1 MLRDIGW
8 KCKSHNNDRRNTFR
22 ESSSTSQLRW
32 KSASRSFTRKMMSV
46 KFKANLTVNRGGRRL
61 TVVGKKKKRKK
72 KERKTERKKKKNRRR
87 MRMKLSRTTITPL
100 LTMKVT
106 TT

>member
-72 KERKTERKKKKNRRR
+72 KERKKKKNRRR